1 MLADTP
7 GARTEGASFYAAS
20 VAQRWL
26 ERAANEEVGRH
37 GGSKSAILA
46 GYRRRLD
53 AGEPLQYVL
62 GSWQFRWLELHV
74 DDRTLIPRP
83 ETELIV
89 DLILTELGDNR
100 SGKVLELGTG
110 SGAIAASLAFECPD
124 LLVVATDS
132 SADALTLAEMNL
144 VNHGLDDRV
153 TLRLGDWWEA
163 VDSDERFRLIC
174 SNPPYIAEDE
184 WLKLDPVV
192 RDWEPPSALVAG
204 STGLECYQVIFGQ
217 AHRYLEEGHGAIVVE
232 IGASQ
237 GSDVQR
243 IAVAAGFD
251 DVSVKQDLVGRDRFV
266 VARR

>member
-1 MLADTP
+1 MESA
-7 GARTEGASFYAAS
+7 GSYS
-20 VAQRWL
+20 VSIAQRWL
-26 ERAANEEVGRH
+26 EQAAKEEADRD

-46 GYRRRLD
+46 DYQRRLD

-62 GSWQFRWLELHV
+62 GSWQFRWLELRV
-74 DDRTLIPRP
+74 DGRALIPRP

-89 DLILTELGDNR
+89 DLIMTELGDNR

-132 SADALTLAEMNL
+132 SADALALAEMNL

-184 WLKLDPVV
+184 WLRLDAVV
-192 RDWEPPSALVAG
+192 RDWEPPGALVAG
-204 STGLECYQVIFGQ
+204 RTGLECYQVIFGQ
-217 AHRYLEEGHGAIVVE
+217 AHRYLEEGHGVVVVE
-232 IGASQ
+232 IGAAQ
-237 GSDVQR
+237 GSDVQH
-243 IAVAAGFD
+243 IAVVAGFD
-251 DVSVKQDLVGRDRFV
+251 DVSVRQDLVGRDRFV
-266 VARR
+266 VARG